1 MKETT
6 YIRTFGEERDKRE
19 KIRSYMRNG
28 VRKRKAREKKKR
40 RNNGNTL
47 RIPPYE
53 LTIQYVDQ
61 LYQIILMFYLH
72 TDTRTIRIIFY
83 SGESLL
89 ASP

>member
-19 KIRSYMRNG
+19 KIRSYKRNG
-28 VRKRKAREKKKR
+28 VRKRKVREKKER

-47 RIPPYE
+47 RTPPYE
-53 LTIQYVDQ
+53 FTIQYVDQ